1 MGATQNFD
9 HEYWRPAGHA
19 AAGDSSPVVRSQI
32 EVCQRCNTEFVL
44 GSRFCHVCGAG
55 REATKPESRVSRS
68 LVQALD
74 FHLIKD
80 ALGFSVG
87 SLVAFV
93 IGIICV
99 GFAAVTGLMY
109 TASTVLDWQAVQVW
123 RIEWLL
129 AGLVAFAAGILL
141 KRTA

>member
-1 MGATQNFD
+1 M
-9 HEYWRPAGHA
+9 
-19 AAGDSSPVVRSQI
+19 

-55 REATKPESRVSRS
+55 RDAVKQDAGITRNFAQ
-68 LVQALD
+68 LLD
-74 FHLIKD
+74 FHIIKD
-80 ALGFSVG
+80 ALGLSVG

-93 IGIICV
+93 V
-99 GFAAVTGLMY
+99 GLLCTIAAMVTGLIY

-141 KRTA
+141 KRSS